1 MYIFMVLPKYNQYTD
16 LWEDRK
22 DYYQALETMLDDL
35 PEDASL
41 SVPSTYLAH
50 VADRREVYE
59 HTYHVLNGEKNQ
71 LKEHDVDYAVIRTGA
86 DAKYRKAFEEK
97 DFSTVCQNPSLESVN
112 TAPIQFLRMC
122 RDDTKPSSAICL
134 TMSILS
140 D

>member
-22 DYYQALETMLDDL
+22 DHYQALETMLDEL

-97 DFSTVCQNPSLESVN
+97 GYTVWAEYDGHV
-112 TAPIQFLRMC
+112 
-122 RDDTKPSSAICL
+122 
-134 TMSILS
+134 ILKS
-140 D
+140 PHIN